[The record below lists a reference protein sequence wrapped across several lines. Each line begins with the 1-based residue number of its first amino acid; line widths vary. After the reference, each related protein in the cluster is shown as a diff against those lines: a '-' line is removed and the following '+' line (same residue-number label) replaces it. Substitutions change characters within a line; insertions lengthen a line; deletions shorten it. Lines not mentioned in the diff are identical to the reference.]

1 MKDEVAQIRNRAAE
15 RRKVYRANIHRLP
28 HVQEAEADL
37 TRVIDLI
44 AASEAKGPMT
54 VKEADRLLLQ
64 LELKERR
71 VQELRGGKLEKLEKS
86 YGSHLDWCSQLQDK
100 QEKEIDALRSVVRE
114 LRSVLMTVAKYTEH
128 DKIQNPDTLIVDVHS
143 PECEFCLIQE
153 VLARTTARS

>member
-37 TRVIDLI
+37 MRVIDLI

-100 QEKEIDALRSVVRE
+100 QEKEIDALRSAVRE